1 MNVAAKAQ
9 FRAGELATAPRD
21 RDEAY
26 ADADKAWADAA
37 WPAWATYVGVEASA
51 NAQWVDTESH
61 AYAGYEQDVA
71 AAQVALVSAIAPANV
86 TYAHDVAQAWADYN
100 VTMTGIGRDMYIASA
115 QLNVAQVNAA
125 DPSTF
130 SYLYPQSGGG
140 YSPMMGGISALL
152 WTAAFGFVGVL
163 EAPQPGASGDRP
175 APPAWLPPGPHG
187 TGPLWLPGIGRDH
200 GCIGG
205 NYVYPGPGYPPPNPS
220 GLELLNLPPRLPPP
234 PTPQP
239 VPLWRLDVN
248 KDDKIN
254 VIDVLL
260 EIEKINSPPDAP
272 LPDLPYDV
280 NQDGKVDAKD
290 VIEIINAINA
300 MPPPYTPPPPPK
312 PLPPLA

>member
-9 FRAGELATAPRD
+9 FCGGELATAARD

-130 SYLYPQSGGG
+130 SYIYPQSGSSSAPMLGG
-140 YSPMMGGISALL
+140 VSGSQRPDAGVGTPAGSAPTKGQRTTGRPGGKPLLLDNLPDGSAARHQLGLLIVELYVRAPTVPGGTNQCHRWTETARDMIIAHGRGWYDNEYYKIEYIEWRFPPRGGWIEHGGLRITFANGEVAYLDNWSICETSGVSYPEAYSCGLD
-152 WTAAFGFVGVL
+152 
-163 EAPQPGASGDRP
+163 GDRHTV
-175 APPAWLPPGPHG
+175 A
-187 TGPLWLPGIGRDH
+187 GR
-200 GCIGG
+200 G
-205 NYVYPGPGYPPPNPS
+205 
-220 GLELLNLPPRLPPP
+220 
-234 PTPQP
+234 
-239 VPLWRLDVN
+239 
-248 KDDKIN
+248 
-254 VIDVLL
+254 
-260 EIEKINSPPDAP
+260 
-272 LPDLPYDV
+272 
-280 NQDGKVDAKD
+280 
-290 VIEIINAINA
+290 
-300 MPPPYTPPPPPK
+300 
-312 PLPPLA
+312 